1 MSKITRKLFSP
12 KMSQNE
18 IYFTKAIF
26 TNTQFDIDIVDI
38 SVIPIECECYV
49 GTQRLVS

>member
-1 MSKITRKLFSP
+1 
-12 KMSQNE
+12 MSQNE

-38 SVIPIECECYV
+38 LVLAIECECYV
-49 GTQRLVS
+49 GTQRLVN